1 MRNENIRNVAIIA
14 HVDHGK
20 TTLVDQL
27 LRQSGVFRA
36 NEQVQDRVMDSGDLE
51 RERGITILS
60 KNTAV
65 NYKGVRINIVDTPGH
80 ADFGGEV
87 ERILQMV
94 DGVVLLVDAFEGC
107 MPQTRFVLGKAL
119 ALGKVPV
126 VVVNKVDRPGA
137 RPLEVVD
144 ETLELFMDLG
154 ATAEQ
159 LDFPVVYA
167 SARDGYSGLDPD
179 NLGTDMQPL
188 FDTILSTVPAPS
200 GDPSAP
206 LQILFSTIDYD
217 DYVGRIG
224 VGRIVRG
231 TAKRNEIVT
240 LCGGMKEDRREVKL
254 SRLYRFEGLKRVE
267 IEEAAAGEIVAVAG
281 VTGLS
286 IGETACDPEHVEPLP
301 FVHIDE
307 PTVSMMFLVNDSPFA
322 GKEGKYVTSR
332 NLRDRLFKEVETN
345 VAMRVEE
352 TDSTD
357 MFKVSGRGELHLSIL
372 IEQMR
377 RQDYEFAVSRPRVIM
392 KTDERGKLLE
402 PMEELTIDVPQ
413 EFVGAVME
421 KLGQRKAEL
430 VNMLSQTDG
439 STTRLIFTI
448 PARSLLGYRSEL
460 LTDTR
465 GNGVMSHIFH
475 GYAPYKGDIAERTHG
490 SLICH
495 ETGETTSYGLF
506 NTQER
511 GRLFIGPGVPVY
523 EGEIVGECARN
534 EDIVVNVCK
543 KKHVT
548 NMRAAGS
555 DEALRLTPPLQ
566 LSLEQCIEF
575 IADDELV
582 EVTPKSIRLRKK
594 LLTKDARVKQA
605 NRSQS

>member
-1 MRNENIRNVAIIA
+1 MANDHIRNIAIIA

-20 TTLVDQL
+20 TTMVDQL

-36 NEQVQDRVMDSGDLE
+36 NEQVQERVMDSGDLE

-65 NYKGVRINIVDTPGH
+65 NYKGCRINIVDTPGH

-94 DGVVLLVDAFEGC
+94 DGVLLLVDAFEGC

-119 ALGKVPV
+119 SLGKVPV

-159 LDFPVVYA
+159 LDFPVIYA
-167 SARDGYSGLDPD
+167 SGRDGYSGLDPD

-188 FDTILSTVPAPS
+188 LDTILSAVPAPQ
-200 GDPSAP
+200 GDPNEP

-224 VGRIVRG
+224 VGRIMRG
-231 TAKRNEIVT
+231 KAYRNQLVT
-240 LCGGMKEDRREVKL
+240 LCGGMKEDRRDVKL

-267 IEEAAAGEIVAVAG
+267 IEEASAGEIVAVAG

-286 IGETACDPEHVEPLP
+286 IGETACDSEHIEPLP

-345 VAMRVEE
+345 VSMRVEE

-357 MFKVSGRGELHLSIL
+357 MFRVSGRGELHLSIL

-377 RQDYEFAVSRPRVIM
+377 RQEYEFAVSRPRVIM

-402 PMEELTIDVPQ
+402 PIEELTVDVPQ
-413 EFVGAVME
+413 EYVGVVME

-430 VNMLSQTDG
+430 INMLAQNDG
-439 STTRLIFTI
+439 SMTRIIFTI
-448 PARSLLGYRSEL
+448 PARSLLGYRSEF

-475 GYAPYKGDIAERTHG
+475 GYDSHKGPIEERSHG

-495 ETGETTSYGLF
+495 ETGETSSYGLF

-511 GRLFIGPGVPVY
+511 GRLFVGPGVPVY
-523 EGEIVGECARN
+523 EGQIVGECSRN

-548 NMRAAGS
+548 NMRASGS
-555 DEALRLTPPLQ
+555 DEALRLTPPAIM
-566 LSLEQCIEF
+566 SLEQCIEF

-605 NRSQS
+605 NRNV

>member
-1 MRNENIRNVAIIA
+1 MVNETIRNIAIIA

-20 TTLVDQL
+20 TTMVDQL
-27 LRQSGVFRA
+27 LRQSGVFRV
-36 NEQVQDRVMDSGDLE
+36 NEQVQERVMDSGDLE

-65 NYKGVRINIVDTPGH
+65 NYKGCRINIVDTPGH

-94 DGVVLLVDAFEGC
+94 DGVLLLVDAFEGC

-119 ALGKVPV
+119 ALKKVPV

-179 NLGTDMQPL
+179 NLGADMQPL
-188 FDTILSTVPAPS
+188 FDTILSAVPAPE
-200 GDPSAP
+200 GDPAGP

-224 VGRIVRG
+224 VGRIMRG
-231 TAKRNEIVT
+231 KVYRNQFVT

-254 SRLYRFEGLKRVE
+254 SRLYCFEGLRRVE
-267 IEEAAAGEIVAVAG
+267 IEEAVAGEIVAVAG

-286 IGETACDPEHVEPLP
+286 IGETACDSECVEPLP

-307 PTVSMMFLVNDSPFA
+307 PTVSMLFCVNDSPFA
-322 GKEGKYVTSR
+322 GREGKYLTSR
-332 NLRDRLFKEVETN
+332 NLRERLFKEVETN
-345 VAMRVEE
+345 VSMRVEE

-377 RQDYEFAVSRPRVIM
+377 RQNYEFAVSRPRVIM

-402 PMEELTIDVPQ
+402 PIEELTVDAPQ
-413 EFVGAVME
+413 EYVGAVME
-421 KLGQRKAEL
+421 KLGHRKAEL
-430 VNMLSQTDG
+430 INMLSQNDG
-439 STTRLIFTI
+439 SVTRLIFTI
-448 PARSLLGYRSEL
+448 PARSLLGYRSEF

-475 GYAPYKGDIAERTHG
+475 GYDSFKGELEERARG
-490 SLICH
+490 SLVCH

-511 GRLFIGPGVPVY
+511 GSLFVGPGVAVY
-523 EGEIVGECARN
+523 EGQVVGECSRN

-548 NMRAAGS
+548 NMRASGS
-555 DEALRLTPPLQ
+555 DEALRLTPPVLM
-566 LSLEQCIEF
+566 SLEQCIEF

-582 EVTPKSIRLRKK
+582 EVTPASIRLRKK
-594 LLTKDARVKQA
+594 LLTKDARIKQA
-605 NRSQS
+605 NRNG